1 MSDDKNSQV
10 LERHNVSG
18 AEVKELGSLEFVHEY
33 GNNGSKPSYQE
44 ASGAPVENISPL
56 GLEVTPLTTIFLN
69 IGQMIGTAASVLTN
83 VGSVGLAMIYW
94 ALGLLIAGCQFSIY
108 TELASYFPNRSG
120 AEVVYL
126 EQAYPRP
133 RYFLP
138 TTFAVQSVLL
148 SFSSSNCIVMAE
160 YLYAMGGYT
169 PSNWEK
175 KGLAVG
181 CMTFVILLVIFS
193 TKHSLRI
200 SNVVGVIKLLTLILI
215 SITGLV
221 VLGGHTSVKDPGA
234 NFKDAFSGTTNNGYG
249 VANALVKVNFAYTG
263 YTNAFNV
270 VAEVKNP
277 IRTIKRT
284 GPASL
289 LVVAVLYI
297 LCNIAYF
304 AAIPKATL
312 KKSTQLAASLFFTTV
327 FGSKKS
333 IYALNFLI
341 AVSAFGNIVSVIIG
355 SSRIIRECGRQGVLP
370 YPRIWASTRPFGTPL
385 APYLLKYVLTILMIL
400 APPAGDAFN
409 FIVDL
414 QSYPGNLFLFALTV
428 GLLLIRR
435 NRKKLGVAN
444 SETDFKT
451 WDVAIYFS
459 AAVNVFLLV
468 MPWYPPPKGRYGGDV
483 SFWYAT
489 YCAVG
494 LGIMG
499 ICGLYYV
506 AWIFVLPKW
515 GGYRIRQELVVLDGE
530 GAKTH
535 RLVKVK
541 LAELESWDR
550 EHDVLGQKI
559 EAGAAAGEE
568 SDGRSGDAKGSRE
581 KGE

>member
-181 CMTFVILLVIFS
+181 CMT
-193 TKHSLRI
+193 
-200 SNVVGVIKLLTLILI
+200 I

>member
-1 MSDDKNSQV
+1 MSDDKNSHV
-10 LERHNVSG
+10 VERHNISG
-18 AEVKELGSLEFVHEY
+18 VEVKELGSLEFVHEY

-56 GLEVTPLTTIFLN
+56 GLEVTSLTTVFLN
-69 IGQMIGTAASVLTN
+69 IGQMIAASILTN
-83 VGSVGLAMIYW
+83 VGSVGLAMLYW
-94 ALGLLIAGCQFSIY
+94 ALGLLISGCQFAIY

-133 RYFLP
+133 KYLLP

-148 SFSSSNCIVMAE
+148 SFSSSNAIVMAD
-160 YLYAMGGYT
+160 YLFAMGGYT

-181 CMTFVILLVIFS
+181 

-200 SNVVGVIKLLTLILI
+200 SNVVGVIKLLTLVLI

-221 VLGGHTSVKDPGA
+221 VLGGHTSVKNPGA
-234 NFKDAFSGTTNNGYG
+234 NFNDAFSGTTSNGYG
-249 VANALVKVNFAYTG
+249 LANALVKINFAYAG

-297 LCNIAYF
+297 LCNVAYF
-304 AAIPKATL
+304 AAIPKKTL
-312 KKSTQLAASLFFTTV
+312 KSSTQLAASLFFTTV
-327 FGSKKS
+327 FGSKNS
-333 IYALNFLI
+333 VRALNFLI

-385 APYLLKYVLTILMIL
+385 AAYLLKWTLTVLMIL

-414 QSYPGNLFLFALTV
+414 QSYPSNIFLFALTI

-435 NRKKLGVAN
+435 NRKKLGLAN
-444 SETDFKT
+444 DADFRT
-451 WDVAIYFS
+451 WDIAIYFS
-459 AAVNVFLLV
+459 AAVNVFLLI
-468 MPWYPPPKGRYGGDV
+468 MPWYPPPKG
-483 SFWYAT
+483 
-489 YCAVG
+489 
-494 LGIMG
+494 
-499 ICGLYYV
+499 
-506 AWIFVLPKW
+506 
-515 GGYRIRQELVVLDGE
+515 RIRQELVVLDGE
-530 GAKTH
+530 QAKTH

-541 LAELESWDR
+541 LAELERWDR
-550 EHDVLGQKI
+550 EHDVLGQRV
-559 EAGAAAGEE
+559 EGGRSVGEE
-568 SDGRSGDAKGSRE
+568 SDGTSGNGKGSGE